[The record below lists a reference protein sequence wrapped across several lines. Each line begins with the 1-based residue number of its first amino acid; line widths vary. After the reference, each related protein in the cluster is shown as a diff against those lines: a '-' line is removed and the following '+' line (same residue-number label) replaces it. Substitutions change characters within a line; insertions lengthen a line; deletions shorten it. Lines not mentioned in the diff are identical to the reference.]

1 MVGEAEKR
9 DYSPLAGGQ
18 LKSLAHDKSAKV
30 ITNRN
35 LERKNR
41 NEFAGTESKTHDGQS
56 TDGNVKKAKIDY
68 LAEMRKDRITKGKT
82 PANRT
87 IDSLMADKK
96 LTEEEKLVAMNNKA
110 QLIEKQAAKKE
121 QLIQLNKAGGVQDGD
136 PDDIK
141 ETLAVN
147 DMYIEAI

>member
-1 MVGEAEKR
+1 LR
-9 DYSPLAGGQ
+9 Q
-18 LKSLAHDKSAKV
+18 
-30 ITNRN
+30 
-35 LERKNR
+35 
-41 NEFAGTESKTHDGQS
+41 
-56 TDGNVKKAKIDY
+56 
-68 LAEMRKDRITKGKT
+68 DRINKGKT

-96 LTEEEKLVAMNNKA
+96 LTEEEKLEAVNNKA

-121 QLIQLNKAGGVQDGD
+121 QLMQLNKAGGIQDGD
-136 PDDIK
+136 PEDIK